1 MKHPFKILAL
11 SLAGLLVPLASSAE
25 PAMANI
31 VVFDASGSMWN
42 KMENSTRIEIARQV
56 MSQFMDGYDATQ
68 PLGVIAYGHR
78 KRGDCED
85 IEVIVETGLVTP
97 GAVAQKIRSLLPKG
111 MTPLA
116 ESLRRAAAM
125 IPPTAESANILL
137 ITDGLE
143 TCGGD
148 PCAVAE
154 ELIAT
159 GIKIRA
165 HVVGF
170 GLTKA
175 EAASLSCIAQL
186 TGGLMFNPSN
196 GQELLDALQ
205 QSVSKPAAEPPPPP
219 QPPEEK
225 LFDISLQL
233 KDTGTGLPSGLMDWK
248 AKDAEGNVRDLGLEK
263 GAGLKPKLPAGT
275 WTIIVEGAEGRA
287 EGNITVPN
295 ANSQYIDFT
304 APPMAV
310 EFTSAGP
317 LTAGVEAYLSFAVK
331 TPPPGNARAQYK
343 VGIFPLDDPL
353 TRIVASG
360 QNRYVF
366 AGKKIQPGE
375 YHASLHMPKEPG
387 RYKLA
392 FIRHGEP
399 KTTILAQQE
408 VELVAQPELKLE
420 VPERVVAGTVFE
432 PRITSGRGEY
442 DRLRLFAGEQPSKN
456 GRQLHDVWYS
466 THLQKNQGLMDAPAQ
481 PGKYT
486 LFLTARTADKNVS
499 PETSVI
505 VNVVS
510 AEEFDAASPAA
521 APAATPSSSSGVSAP
536 APAPQMPAS
545 AAAPAAASTAPAA
558 ASTAPAAGKIPVSLM
573 LDGDAEAPL
582 TGSVMWSVKPVHLS
596 PEGKW
601 TFARSMEGSESK
613 MLKQQE
619 LVWELAPGFWEVQA
633 FVNGNLHRV
642 VIEVDAQAQEHAFV
656 IPLEKAPKPPTAQPT
671 QWLISAKGGE
681 AALTTPTA
689 PADPKAPLDVR
700 VTLPGIPADAGIQWT
715 YVPMGPDGARNVRD
729 GRPGG
734 GTSGSGGDRT
744 FSLLPGKWEL
754 FAKTRDR
761 QFLLVADVQPG
772 VVGQHFTLKPLFNSM
787 DITLEPPQQTP
798 FLKDGFF
805 PITFK
810 IPEGFQGK
818 IALHSDDRSAPALF
832 ETDAAELAGAQDQ
845 VLPMPAR
852 PGFYEIRVLDET
864 GSMIKGAEVEIT
876 PSDAASP
883 SASAN
888 PAAPAS
894 TTAAEPQL
902 RQFGPSHFGTGTI
915 RVDMQGKTHEFAT
928 TTKVLAANL
937 GAQVGSRTDNAEA
950 AAFAKSMEGKSI
962 HSAVLR
968 LIAGNLY
975 VTLDGYGNIGPNGP
989 EMMGE
994 KRTSFQVSFALDPK
1008 TLQIKDG
1015 SRTLSYN
1022 APGTAVTDNAQ
1033 TEECQITLD
1042 TVTPLP
1048 GGSLAL
1054 KGSFSGILT
1063 QDMKGKLL
1071 ATPVPVTGTF
1081 DVQRASGNDAISKL
1095 LGR

>member
-1 MKHPFKILAL
+1 MKHPFKTLAL
-11 SLAGLLVPLASSAE
+11 SLAGILIPLASPAESAT
-25 PAMANI
+25 ANI

-56 MSQFMDGYDATQ
+56 MSQFMDGYDVTQ

-97 GAVAQKIRSLLPKG
+97 AAVTQKIRALLPKG
-111 MTPLA
+111 MTPLS

-205 QSVSKPAAEPPPPP
+205 QSVSQPTAEPQPP
-219 QPPEEK
+219 QPTEEK
-225 LFDISLQL
+225 LFETTLNL
-233 KDTGTGLPSGLMDWK
+233 KDTGTGLPAGLMDWK
-248 AKDAEGNVRDLGLEK
+248 ARDAQGNIRDLGLEK
-263 GAGLKPKLPAGT
+263 GAGLKPQLPAGT
-275 WTIIVEGAEGRA
+275 WTIIAEGAEGRA
-287 EGNITVPN
+287 EGSITVPN
-295 ANSQYIDFT
+295 NSPQYLDFT
-304 APPMAV
+304 APAMAV
-310 EFTSAGP
+310 EFTSPGP
-317 LTAGVEAYLSFAVK
+317 LTAGVNAYLSFKVH
-331 TPPPGNARAQYK
+331 TPPPGNAQAQYK
-343 VGIFPLDDPL
+343 VGIFDLDDPL
-353 TRIVASG
+353 TRVIASG

-366 AGKKIQPGE
+366 AGAKIQPGE
-375 YHASLHMPKEPG
+375 YHSSLQMPKTPG
-387 RYKLA
+387 RYKVA
-392 FIRHGEP
+392 FIRYGQP
-399 KTTILAQQE
+399 QTTILAQRE
-408 VELVAQPELKLE
+408 VELVAQPQLKLE
-420 VPERVVAGTVFE
+420 VPERVVVGTVFE
-432 PRITSGRGEY
+432 PKITSGRGEY
-442 DRLRLFAGEQPSKN
+442 DRLSLFSGEDSQKRGQQAFSAT
-456 GRQLHDVWYS
+456 YS
-466 THLQKNQGLMDAPAQ
+466 THIQRNQGMIDAPEQ

-486 LFLTARTADKNVS
+486 LLLTARTADNNVS

-510 AEEFDAASPAA
+510 AEEFEAASPPASPAA
-521 APAATPSSSSGVSAP
+521 DSSGTP
-536 APAPQMPAS
+536 APTPQMPTNS
-545 AAAPAAASTAPAA
+545 AAPSAETALAAPT
-558 ASTAPAAGKIPVSLM
+558 AGKIPVSLM

-582 TGSVMWSVKPVHLS
+582 PGNVMWSVKPVHLS

-601 TFARSMEGSESK
+601 TFARTMEGSESK

-619 LVWELAPGFWEVQA
+619 LVWDLAPGFWEVQA
-633 FVNGNLHRV
+633 FVNNKLHRV
-642 VIEVDAQAQEHAFV
+642 VIEVNAQAQEHAFV
-656 IPLEKAPKPPTAQPT
+656 IPLEKAPKPPVAQPT

-681 AALTTPTA
+681 PTLTTPTA
-689 PADPKAPLDVR
+689 PADPKAPLEIR
-700 VTLPGIPADAGIQWT
+700 ATLPGIPADAGVQWN
-715 YVPMGPDGARNVRD
+715 YVPMGPDGTRNVRD

-744 FSLLPGKWEL
+744 FSLLPGKWDI
-754 FAKTRDR
+754 FAKTGDR
-761 QFLLVADVQPG
+761 QFRLVADVLPG
-772 VVGQHFTLKPLFNSM
+772 IVGQHFTLKPLFSSM
-787 DITLEPPQQTP
+787 DITIEPPQQTP
-798 FLKDGFF
+798 FIKDGFF

-810 IPEGFQGK
+810 IPAGFQGK
-818 IALHSDDRSAPALF
+818 IALHSDEDRDAPALF
-832 ETDAAELAGAQDQ
+832 ETDAAALAGAQDQ
-845 VLPMPAR
+845 VLPMPER
-852 PGFYEIRVLDET
+852 PGFYEIRILDET
-864 GSMIKGAEVEIT
+864 GSMIKGAGVEIT
-876 PSDAASP
+876 AGDAASP
-883 SASAN
+883 TASAT
-888 PAAPAS
+888 S
-894 TTAAEPQL
+894 AEPQL
-902 RQFGPSHFGTGTI
+902 RQFGANHFGTGTI
-915 RVDMQGKTHEFAT
+915 LVNMQGKTHEFAT

-950 AAFAKSMEGKSI
+950 AAFAQSMAGKSI

-975 VTLDGYGNIGPNGP
+975 VTLNGYGNVGPYGP
-989 EMMGE
+989 EVMGK
-994 KRTSFQVSFALDPK
+994 KRTSFEVNFALDPK

-1022 APGTAVTDNAQ
+1022 APGTVVTDNAQ
-1033 TEECQITLD
+1033 TEDCQITLD
-1042 TVTPLP
+1042 TVTRLP

-1054 KGSFSGILT
+1054 RGSFSGTLT
-1063 QDMKGKLL
+1063 QDMKGKPL
-1071 ATPVPVTGTF
+1071 ATSVPITGTF
-1081 DVQRASGNDAISKL
+1081 DIQRASGNDEISKL
-1095 LGR
+1095 LGL

>member
-11 SLAGLLVPLASSAE
+11 SLAGLLFPLASSAE
-25 PAMANI
+25 SATANI

-56 MSQFMDGYDATQ
+56 MSQFMDGYDVSQ

-97 GAVAQKIRSLLPKG
+97 AAATQKIRSLLPKG

-154 ELIAT
+154 ELIAS

-205 QSVSKPAAEPPPPP
+205 QSVSQPAAEPPPPP

-225 LFDISLQL
+225 LFDTSLIL
-233 KDTGTGLPSGLMDWK
+233 RDTGTGLPAGLMDWK
-248 AKDAEGNVRDLGLEK
+248 AKDSQGNVRDLALEK
-263 GAGLKPKLPAGT
+263 GYALKPKLPAGT

-287 EGNITVPN
+287 EGSITVPN
-295 ANSQYIDFT
+295 SNPQYLDFT
-304 APPMAV
+304 APVMAV
-310 EFTSAGP
+310 EFTSPGP
-317 LTAGVEAYLSFAVK
+317 LTAGVNAYLSFK
-331 TPPPGNARAQYK
+331 IHTPPPGNARAHFK

-353 TRIVASG
+353 TRIIASG
-360 QNRYVF
+360 HNRYVF
-366 AGKKIQPGE
+366 AGQKVTPGE
-375 YHASLHMPKEPG
+375 YHASVQMPKEPG

-392 FIRHGEP
+392 FIRSQETKP
-399 KTTILAQQE
+399 MILAQQE

-432 PRITSGRGEY
+432 PVITSGRGEY
-442 DRLRLFAGEQPSKN
+442 DRIRLFAGDDPQKR

-466 THLQKNQGLMDAPAQ
+466 THIQKNQGLMDAPAE

-486 LFLTARTADKNVS
+486 LLLSARSADSKVT

-510 AEEFDAASPAA
+510 AEEFDAASPAPSPA
-521 APAATPSSSSGVSAP
+521 APPDSSGTSSP
-536 APAPQMPAS
+536 AAAPQMPAS
-545 AAAPAAASTAPAA
+545 PAAPAGTSA
-558 ASTAPAAGKIPVSLM
+558 APAAGKIPVSLM

-582 TGSVMWSVKPVHLS
+582 TGNVMWSVKPVHLS

-601 TFARSMEGSESK
+601 TFARTMEGSESK

-619 LVWELAPGFWEVQA
+619 LVWDLAPGFWEVQA

-642 VIEVDAQAQEHAFV
+642 VIEVDAQAQEHAFA
-656 IPLEKAPKPPTAQPT
+656 IPLDKAPKPPVAQPT

-681 AALTTPTA
+681 ATLTTPAA
-689 PADPKAPLDVR
+689 PADPKAPLDIR
-700 VTLPGIPADAGIQWT
+700 ATLPGIAANDGVQWT

-744 FSLLPGKWEL
+744 FSLLPGKWEIA
-754 FAKTRDR
+754 AKTGTR

-772 VVGQHFTLKPLFNSM
+772 VVGQHFTLKPLFSSM

-818 IALHSDDRSAPALF
+818 IALHSDEDRNAPALF

-845 VLPMPAR
+845 VLPMPDK

-864 GSMIKGAEVEIT
+864 GSMISGAPVEIT
-876 PSDAASP
+876 AGDAASP
-883 SASAN
+883 SASA
-888 PAAPAS
+888 APAS
-894 TTAAEPQL
+894 PAPASAAEPQL
-902 RQFGPSHFGTGTI
+902 RQFGPSRFGTGTLL
-915 RVDMQGKTHEFAT
+915 VDIQGKTHEFVT
-928 TTKVLAANL
+928 TTEVLAANL
-937 GAQVGSRTDNAEA
+937 GAQVGSRTDNPDV
-950 AAFAKSMEGKSI
+950 AAFAQSMAGKSI
-962 HSAVLR
+962 HTAVLR

-975 VTLDGYGNIGPNGP
+975 VTLDAYGNIGPYGP
-989 EMMGE
+989 EMMGK
-994 KRTSFQVSFALDPK
+994 KRTSFEVGFTLDPK
-1008 TLQIKDG
+1008 TLQLKDG
-1015 SRTLSYN
+1015 SRRLSYN
-1022 APGTAVTDNAQ
+1022 APGTSVTDNAE
-1033 TEECQITLD
+1033 TDKCQITLD
-1042 TVTPLP
+1042 SVTRLP
-1048 GGSLAL
+1048 GGSLGL
-1054 KGSFSGILT
+1054 KGSFSGTLT
-1063 QDMKGKLL
+1063 EDMKGKPL
-1071 ATPVPVTGTF
+1071 ATPEKVSGTF
-1081 DVQRASGNDAISKL
+1081 DIQRASGNDAVSKL
-1095 LGR
+1095 LGL